1 MAVKIRLTRTGATNS
16 ACYRVVAADTRSPRD
31 GRRLEI
37 LGWYDPGQTG
47 VNFKLKLD
55 RIDHWIGEGAQ
66 VSDTAA
72 SLIRKARKLPIEE
85 AVPVAET
92 VEAAAVADET
102 PEAVEEVPA
111 TADAD

>member
-1 MAVKIRLTRTGATNS
+1 MAVKIRLTRTGATND

-55 RIDHWIGEGAQ
+55 RIDYWIGVGAQ
-66 VSDTAA
+66 VSDTVA
-72 SLIRKARKLPIEE
+72 SLVRKARKLPVEVIE
-85 AVPVAET
+85 AP
-92 VEAAAVADET
+92 AAAVEA
-102 PEAVEEVPA
+102 PEVVAEVSEVVEEVPA
-111 TADAD
+111 IADAD

>member
-1 MAVKIRLTRTGATNS
+1 MAVKIRLTRTGATND

-55 RIDHWIGEGAQ
+55 RIDHWIGAGAQ
-66 VSDTAA
+66 VSDTVA
-72 SLIRKARKLPIEE
+72 SLIRKARKLP
-85 AVPVAET
+85 
-92 VEAAAVADET
+92 VEAPVI
-102 PEAVEEVPA
+102 EAPVVSEDVPEEVLA